1 MFTHDNNL
9 GLECLNLA
17 RDLLDRYYDIKRR
30 GYPIEMVAKRV
41 MEIFGVEQDLYD
53 AARVG

>member
-30 GYPIEMVAKRV
+30 GYTIETVGKRV
-41 MEIFGVEQDLYD
+41 TEIFGVEEDLYD
-53 AARVG
+53 VARVG